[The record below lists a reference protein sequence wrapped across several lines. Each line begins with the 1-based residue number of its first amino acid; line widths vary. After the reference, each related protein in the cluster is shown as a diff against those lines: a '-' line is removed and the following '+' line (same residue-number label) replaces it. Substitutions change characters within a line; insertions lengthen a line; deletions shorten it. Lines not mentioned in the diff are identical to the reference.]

1 MALHVSPINLAS
13 NTAKSLWTCKIDK
26 FIDTLSTT
34 SLSERNFL
42 KSYALV
48 VSLFL
53 IVTVDFILGEGRR
66 GGWGGGTYSRWSLQD
81 PTVILYYFVPWDWKS
96 LISLWECYGF
106 FNESIWQST
115 SIGWWLLLL
124 TDRISTILR
133 LAVHFFPLRLEEKFS
148 QLTFFSKLTIRSC
161 QCLQLTT
168 NFFCHFTAEGQ
179 SHPDPPD
186 TVVLLLNFSVAA
198 TRSISPDVNWYLKVA
213 VVRNTQ
219 WTTKGVQVCVDTALI
234 VSDANTTIHA
244 EPGKHGHVRNSA
256 LVLDLYPQGV
266 RKQFFFYFRLLYG

>member
-1 MALHVSPINLAS
+1 MLWVFQWINLTEYVDRVMAFTAHGQNFDHFTAS
-13 NTAKSLWTCKIDK
+13 GSFLSVAIRRKI
-26 FIDTLSTT
+26 FSA
-34 SLSERNFL
+34 NF
-42 KSYALV
+42 
-48 VSLFL
+48 
-53 IVTVDFILGEGRR
+53 
-66 GGWGGGTYSRWSLQD
+66 
-81 PTVILYYFVPWDWKS
+81 
-96 LISLWECYGF
+96 
-106 FNESIWQST
+106 
-115 SIGWWLLLL
+115 
-124 TDRISTILR
+124 
-133 LAVHFFPLRLEEKFS
+133 
-148 QLTFFSKLTIRSC
+148 FFSKLTIKIC

-179 SHPDPPD
+179 FHPDPPD

-234 VSDANTTIHA
+234 VSGANTTIHA

-266 RKQFFFYFRLLYG
+266 GKEFFFYFRLLYG

>member
-1 MALHVSPINLAS
+1 MLWVFQWINLTEYVNRVIAF
-13 NTAKSLWTCKIDK
+13 TAHGQ
-26 FIDTLSTT
+26 
-34 SLSERNFL
+34 NFDH
-42 KSYALV
+42 
-48 VSLFL
+48 F
-53 IVTVDFILGEGRR
+53 
-66 GGWGGGTYSRWSLQD
+66 
-81 PTVILYYFVPWDWKS
+81 
-96 LISLWECYGF
+96 
-106 FNESIWQST
+106 
-115 SIGWWLLLL
+115 
-124 TDRISTILR
+124 R

-148 QLTFFSKLTIRSC
+148 QLTFVSKLTIKIC

-234 VSDANTTIHA
+234 VSGANTTIHA

-266 RKQFFFYFRLLYG
+266 GKEFFFYFRLLYG